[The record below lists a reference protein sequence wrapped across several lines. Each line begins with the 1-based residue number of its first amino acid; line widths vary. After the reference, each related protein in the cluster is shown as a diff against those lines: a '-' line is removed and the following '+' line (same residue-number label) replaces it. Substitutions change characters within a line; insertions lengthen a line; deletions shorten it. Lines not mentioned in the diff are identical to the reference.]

1 MQAHLESSE
10 ALLKEGMIAPID
22 LNRIKSQLSN
32 LEHNLIK
39 AENGYKLT
47 MYNLNSIMGI
57 DLNTELVLENNLSY
71 EPCEIN
77 LEDALIQ
84 ARENRMEMMNI
95 AQQRRIMEE
104 MVDIA
109 KSNRKPQVMFSA
121 ESGGTGWQAVIVA
134 EYSLFDGGVNK
145 AKIEQAEIK
154 LAQVDQSEKQV
165 QQLIEFEVRSAYL
178 NMKEAEKLIKVAE
191 EGIKNSQE
199 SFRIA
204 QVKYN
209 AGIATNTEVIDA
221 QSTLI
226 EAETNH
232 LNALYDY
239 NINRAAIGI
248 RIFRRACL
256 IYKKIWVRGERK
268 YFMKIKKRTFFFIFL
283 FIVII
288 GLLAFRIV
296 NRLNERQQEEVQ
308 KSQIK
313 EEIIIPV
320 RTALVEKGEVNSF
333 LKVTG
338 VVEANE
344 TVRVTSEIMGQAKEV
359 KVKDG
364 EEVNKGDILIVLGD
378 EQTKIQVAQAQAT
391 LDSVQA
397 SYDKIKSGA
406 RPQEIKQAESAVLQ
420 AKINR
425 DSAEENYLRMKKL
438 FTEKAISEQQY
449 EQAKNQYEIADVQY
463 QSAQESYELVIE
475 GAAEEDVKSV
485 EAQVRQTKS
494 ALDMA
499 KYQLKNTQV
508 TAPIS
513 GKVTSIAVSSGEMVS
528 PSVPLLSIIDVNRI
542 FVKVGISEKDISKI
556 KEGQT
561 VDLKIDAFPEE
572 KFLGEVVS
580 KGVAVDQISKT
591 LEVKIEI
598 LQPEVDIPVGVFARG
613 DILVKTNQDALIIPS
628 SALTRK
634 KDGIYIYVIEEGI
647 ARQKEVVLGI
657 IQDER
662 VEILEGLSEEEEIV
676 VLGNQELEDGLKVD
690 VLNKEE

>member
-1 MQAHLESSE
+1 
-10 ALLKEGMIAPID
+10 
-22 LNRIKSQLSN
+22 
-32 LEHNLIK
+32 
-39 AENGYKLT
+39 
-47 MYNLNSIMGI
+47 
-57 DLNTELVLENNLSY
+57 
-71 EPCEIN
+71 
-77 LEDALIQ
+77 
-84 ARENRMEMMNI
+84 
-95 AQQRRIMEE
+95 
-104 MVDIA
+104 
-109 KSNRKPQVMFSA
+109 
-121 ESGGTGWQAVIVA
+121 
-134 EYSLFDGGVNK
+134 
-145 AKIEQAEIK
+145 
-154 LAQVDQSEKQV
+154 
-165 QQLIEFEVRSAYL
+165 
-178 NMKEAEKLIKVAE
+178 
-191 EGIKNSQE
+191 
-199 SFRIA
+199 
-204 QVKYN
+204 
-209 AGIATNTEVIDA
+209 
-221 QSTLI
+221 
-226 EAETNH
+226 
-232 LNALYDY
+232 
-239 NINRAAIGI
+239 
-248 RIFRRACL
+248 
-256 IYKKIWVRGERK
+256 
-268 YFMKIKKRTFFFIFL
+268 MKIKKRTFFFIFL

-475 GAAEEDVKSV
+475 GAAEEDIKSV

>member
-1 MQAHLESSE
+1 
-10 ALLKEGMIAPID
+10 
-22 LNRIKSQLSN
+22 
-32 LEHNLIK
+32 
-39 AENGYKLT
+39 
-47 MYNLNSIMGI
+47 
-57 DLNTELVLENNLSY
+57 
-71 EPCEIN
+71 
-77 LEDALIQ
+77 
-84 ARENRMEMMNI
+84 
-95 AQQRRIMEE
+95 
-104 MVDIA
+104 
-109 KSNRKPQVMFSA
+109 
-121 ESGGTGWQAVIVA
+121 
-134 EYSLFDGGVNK
+134 
-145 AKIEQAEIK
+145 
-154 LAQVDQSEKQV
+154 
-165 QQLIEFEVRSAYL
+165 
-178 NMKEAEKLIKVAE
+178 
-191 EGIKNSQE
+191 
-199 SFRIA
+199 
-204 QVKYN
+204 
-209 AGIATNTEVIDA
+209 
-221 QSTLI
+221 
-226 EAETNH
+226 
-232 LNALYDY
+232 
-239 NINRAAIGI
+239 
-248 RIFRRACL
+248 
-256 IYKKIWVRGERK
+256 
-268 YFMKIKKRTFFFIFL
+268 MKIKKRTFFFIFL

-378 EQTKIQVAQAQAT
+378 EQIKIQVAQAQAT

-513 GKVTSIAVSSGEMVS
+513 GKVTSITVSSGEMVS
-528 PSVPLLSIIDVNRI
+528 PSIPLLSIIDVSRI

-556 KEGQT
+556 KESQT

-572 KFLGEVVS
+572 KFQGEVVS

-598 LQPEVDIPVGVFARG
+598 LKPEVDIPVGVFARG
-613 DILVKTNQDALIIPS
+613 DILVKINQDALIISS

-634 KDGIYIYVIEEGI
+634 KDGIYVYVIEEGI

-690 VLNKEE
+690 VLDKEE

>member
-1 MQAHLESSE
+1 
-10 ALLKEGMIAPID
+10 
-22 LNRIKSQLSN
+22 
-32 LEHNLIK
+32 
-39 AENGYKLT
+39 
-47 MYNLNSIMGI
+47 
-57 DLNTELVLENNLSY
+57 
-71 EPCEIN
+71 
-77 LEDALIQ
+77 
-84 ARENRMEMMNI
+84 
-95 AQQRRIMEE
+95 
-104 MVDIA
+104 
-109 KSNRKPQVMFSA
+109 
-121 ESGGTGWQAVIVA
+121 
-134 EYSLFDGGVNK
+134 
-145 AKIEQAEIK
+145 
-154 LAQVDQSEKQV
+154 
-165 QQLIEFEVRSAYL
+165 
-178 NMKEAEKLIKVAE
+178 
-191 EGIKNSQE
+191 
-199 SFRIA
+199 
-204 QVKYN
+204 
-209 AGIATNTEVIDA
+209 
-221 QSTLI
+221 
-226 EAETNH
+226 
-232 LNALYDY
+232 
-239 NINRAAIGI
+239 
-248 RIFRRACL
+248 
-256 IYKKIWVRGERK
+256 
-268 YFMKIKKRTFFFIFL
+268 
-283 FIVII
+283 VII

-364 EEVNKGDILIVLGD
+364 EEVNKGDILIALGD
-378 EQTKIQVAQAQAT
+378 EQIKIQVAQAQAT
-391 LDSVQA
+391 LDSIQA
-397 SYDKIKSGA
+397 SSDKIKSGA
-406 RPQEIKQAESAVLQ
+406 RPQEIKQAESALLQ
-420 AKINR
+420 AKLNR
-425 DSAEENYLRMKKL
+425 DSVEENYLRMEKL
-438 FTEKAISEQQY
+438 FLEKAISQQQY

-475 GAAEEDVKSV
+475 GAAEEDIKSI
-485 EAQVRQTKS
+485 EAQVRQTKA

-513 GKVTSIAVSSGEMVS
+513 GKVTSITVSTGEMVS
-528 PSVPLLSIIDVNRI
+528 PSIPLLSIIDVSRI

-556 KEGQT
+556 KEGQK
-561 VDLKIDAFPEE
+561 VNLEIDAFLEE
-572 KFLGEVVS
+572 KFQGEVVS

-634 KDGIYIYVIEEGI
+634 KDGIYVYVIEEGI

-662 VEILEGLSEEEEIV
+662 VEILDGLSEEEEIV

-690 VLNKEE
+690 VLDKEE

>member
-1 MQAHLESSE
+1 
-10 ALLKEGMIAPID
+10 
-22 LNRIKSQLSN
+22 
-32 LEHNLIK
+32 
-39 AENGYKLT
+39 
-47 MYNLNSIMGI
+47 
-57 DLNTELVLENNLSY
+57 
-71 EPCEIN
+71 
-77 LEDALIQ
+77 
-84 ARENRMEMMNI
+84 
-95 AQQRRIMEE
+95 
-104 MVDIA
+104 
-109 KSNRKPQVMFSA
+109 
-121 ESGGTGWQAVIVA
+121 
-134 EYSLFDGGVNK
+134 
-145 AKIEQAEIK
+145 
-154 LAQVDQSEKQV
+154 
-165 QQLIEFEVRSAYL
+165 
-178 NMKEAEKLIKVAE
+178 
-191 EGIKNSQE
+191 
-199 SFRIA
+199 
-204 QVKYN
+204 
-209 AGIATNTEVIDA
+209 
-221 QSTLI
+221 
-226 EAETNH
+226 
-232 LNALYDY
+232 
-239 NINRAAIGI
+239 
-248 RIFRRACL
+248 
-256 IYKKIWVRGERK
+256 
-268 YFMKIKKRTFFFIFL
+268 MKIKKRTFFFIFL
-283 FIVII
+283 LIVII

-378 EQTKIQVAQAQAT
+378 EQIKIQVAQAQAT

-513 GKVTSIAVSSGEMVS
+513 GKVTSITVSSGEMVS
-528 PSVPLLSIIDVNRI
+528 PSIPLLSIIDVSRI
-542 FVKVGISEKDISKI
+542 FVRVGISEKDISKI
-556 KEGQT
+556 KESQT

-572 KFLGEVVS
+572 KFQGEVVS

-598 LQPEVDIPVGVFARG
+598 LKPEVDIPVGVFARG
-613 DILVKTNQDALIIPS
+613 DILVKTNQDALIISS

-634 KDGIYIYVIEEGI
+634 KDGIYVYVIEEGI

-662 VEILEGLSEEEEIV
+662 VEILDGLSEEEEIV
-676 VLGNQELEDGLKVD
+676 VLGNQELEDGVRVD
-690 VLNKEE
+690 VLDKEE

>member
-1 MQAHLESSE
+1 
-10 ALLKEGMIAPID
+10 
-22 LNRIKSQLSN
+22 
-32 LEHNLIK
+32 
-39 AENGYKLT
+39 
-47 MYNLNSIMGI
+47 
-57 DLNTELVLENNLSY
+57 
-71 EPCEIN
+71 
-77 LEDALIQ
+77 
-84 ARENRMEMMNI
+84 
-95 AQQRRIMEE
+95 
-104 MVDIA
+104 
-109 KSNRKPQVMFSA
+109 
-121 ESGGTGWQAVIVA
+121 
-134 EYSLFDGGVNK
+134 
-145 AKIEQAEIK
+145 
-154 LAQVDQSEKQV
+154 
-165 QQLIEFEVRSAYL
+165 
-178 NMKEAEKLIKVAE
+178 
-191 EGIKNSQE
+191 
-199 SFRIA
+199 
-204 QVKYN
+204 
-209 AGIATNTEVIDA
+209 
-221 QSTLI
+221 
-226 EAETNH
+226 
-232 LNALYDY
+232 
-239 NINRAAIGI
+239 
-248 RIFRRACL
+248 
-256 IYKKIWVRGERK
+256 
-268 YFMKIKKRTFFFIFL
+268 MKIKKRTFFFIFL

-364 EEVNKGDILIVLGD
+364 EEVNKGDILIALGD
-378 EQTKIQVAQAQAT
+378 EQIKIQVAQAQAT
-391 LDSVQA
+391 LDSIQA
-397 SYDKIKSGA
+397 SSDKIKSGA
-406 RPQEIKQAESAVLQ
+406 RPQEIKQAESALLQ
-420 AKINR
+420 AKLNR
-425 DSAEENYLRMKKL
+425 DSVEENYLRMEKL
-438 FTEKAISEQQY
+438 FLEKAISQQQY

-475 GAAEEDVKSV
+475 GAAEEDIKSI
-485 EAQVRQTKS
+485 EAQVRQTKA

-513 GKVTSIAVSSGEMVS
+513 GKVTSITVSTGEMVS
-528 PSVPLLSIIDVNRI
+528 PSIPLLSIIDVSRI

-556 KEGQT
+556 KEGQK
-561 VDLKIDAFPEE
+561 VNLEIDAFSEE
-572 KFLGEVVS
+572 KFQGEVVS

-634 KDGIYIYVIEEGI
+634 KDGIYVYVIEEGI
-647 ARQKEVVLGI
+647 ARQKEIVLGI

-662 VEILEGLSEEEEIV
+662 VEILDGLSGEEEIV

-690 VLNKEE
+690 VLDKEE

>member
-1 MQAHLESSE
+1 
-10 ALLKEGMIAPID
+10 
-22 LNRIKSQLSN
+22 
-32 LEHNLIK
+32 
-39 AENGYKLT
+39 
-47 MYNLNSIMGI
+47 
-57 DLNTELVLENNLSY
+57 
-71 EPCEIN
+71 
-77 LEDALIQ
+77 
-84 ARENRMEMMNI
+84 
-95 AQQRRIMEE
+95 
-104 MVDIA
+104 
-109 KSNRKPQVMFSA
+109 
-121 ESGGTGWQAVIVA
+121 
-134 EYSLFDGGVNK
+134 
-145 AKIEQAEIK
+145 
-154 LAQVDQSEKQV
+154 
-165 QQLIEFEVRSAYL
+165 
-178 NMKEAEKLIKVAE
+178 
-191 EGIKNSQE
+191 
-199 SFRIA
+199 
-204 QVKYN
+204 
-209 AGIATNTEVIDA
+209 
-221 QSTLI
+221 
-226 EAETNH
+226 
-232 LNALYDY
+232 
-239 NINRAAIGI
+239 
-248 RIFRRACL
+248 
-256 IYKKIWVRGERK
+256 
-268 YFMKIKKRTFFFIFL
+268 MKIKKRTFFFIFV

-308 KSQIK
+308 KSQAK

-359 KVKDG
+359 KVQDG

-378 EQTKIQVAQAQAT
+378 EQIKIQVAQAQAT

-438 FTEKAISEQQY
+438 FSEKAISEQQY

-463 QSAQESYELVIE
+463 HSAQESYELVIE
-475 GAAEEDVKSV
+475 GATEEDIKAV
-485 EAQVRQTKS
+485 EAQVRQAKA

-499 KYQLKNTQV
+499 KYQLKNTQI

-528 PSVPLLSIIDVNRI
+528 PSVPLLSIIDVSRI

-556 KEGQT
+556 KEGQK
-561 VDLKIDAFPEE
+561 VSLEIDAFPEE
-572 KFLGEVVS
+572 KFQGEVVS

-598 LQPEVDIPVGVFARG
+598 LQPKVDIPVGVFARG
-613 DILVKTNQDALIIPS
+613 DILVKTNQEALIIPS

-634 KDGIYIYVIEEGI
+634 KDGIYVYVIKEGI

-662 VEILEGLSEEEEIV
+662 VEILEGLSEEEEEIV
-676 VLGNQELEDGLKVD
+676 VLGNQELKDGLKVD
-690 VLNKEE
+690 ILDKEE

>member
-1 MQAHLESSE
+1 
-10 ALLKEGMIAPID
+10 
-22 LNRIKSQLSN
+22 
-32 LEHNLIK
+32 
-39 AENGYKLT
+39 
-47 MYNLNSIMGI
+47 
-57 DLNTELVLENNLSY
+57 
-71 EPCEIN
+71 
-77 LEDALIQ
+77 
-84 ARENRMEMMNI
+84 
-95 AQQRRIMEE
+95 
-104 MVDIA
+104 
-109 KSNRKPQVMFSA
+109 
-121 ESGGTGWQAVIVA
+121 
-134 EYSLFDGGVNK
+134 
-145 AKIEQAEIK
+145 
-154 LAQVDQSEKQV
+154 
-165 QQLIEFEVRSAYL
+165 
-178 NMKEAEKLIKVAE
+178 
-191 EGIKNSQE
+191 
-199 SFRIA
+199 
-204 QVKYN
+204 
-209 AGIATNTEVIDA
+209 
-221 QSTLI
+221 
-226 EAETNH
+226 
-232 LNALYDY
+232 
-239 NINRAAIGI
+239 
-248 RIFRRACL
+248 
-256 IYKKIWVRGERK
+256 
-268 YFMKIKKRTFFFIFL
+268 MKIKKRTFFFIFL
-283 FIVII
+283 FIIII

-364 EEVNKGDILIVLGD
+364 EEVNKGDILIALGD
-378 EQTKIQVAQAQAT
+378 EQIKIQVAQAQAT
-391 LDSVQA
+391 LDSIQA
-397 SYDKIKSGA
+397 SSDKIKSGA
-406 RPQEIKQAESAVLQ
+406 RPQEIKQAESALLQ
-420 AKINR
+420 AKLNR
-425 DSAEENYLRMKKL
+425 DSVEENYLRMEKL
-438 FTEKAISEQQY
+438 YSEKAISKQQY

-475 GAAEEDVKSV
+475 GAAEEDIKSV
-485 EAQVRQTKS
+485 EAQVRQTKA

-513 GKVTSIAVSSGEMVS
+513 GKVTSITVSTGEMVS
-528 PSVPLLSIIDVNRI
+528 PSIPLLSIIDVSRI

-556 KEGQT
+556 KEGQK
-561 VDLKIDAFPEE
+561 VNLEIDAFLEE
-572 KFLGEVVS
+572 KFQGEVVS

-634 KDGIYIYVIEEGI
+634 KDGIYVYVIEEGI

-662 VEILEGLSEEEEIV
+662 VEILDGLSEEEEIV

-690 VLNKEE
+690 VLDKEE

>member
-1 MQAHLESSE
+1 
-10 ALLKEGMIAPID
+10 
-22 LNRIKSQLSN
+22 
-32 LEHNLIK
+32 
-39 AENGYKLT
+39 
-47 MYNLNSIMGI
+47 
-57 DLNTELVLENNLSY
+57 
-71 EPCEIN
+71 
-77 LEDALIQ
+77 
-84 ARENRMEMMNI
+84 
-95 AQQRRIMEE
+95 
-104 MVDIA
+104 
-109 KSNRKPQVMFSA
+109 
-121 ESGGTGWQAVIVA
+121 
-134 EYSLFDGGVNK
+134 
-145 AKIEQAEIK
+145 
-154 LAQVDQSEKQV
+154 
-165 QQLIEFEVRSAYL
+165 
-178 NMKEAEKLIKVAE
+178 MKV
-191 EGIKNSQE
+191 
-199 SFRIA
+199 
-204 QVKYN
+204 
-209 AGIATNTEVIDA
+209 
-221 QSTLI
+221 
-226 EAETNH
+226 
-232 LNALYDY
+232 
-239 NINRAAIGI
+239 
-248 RIFRRACL
+248 
-256 IYKKIWVRGERK
+256 
-268 YFMKIKKRTFFFIFL
+268 KKRTFFFIFL
-283 FIVII
+283 FIAII
-288 GLLAFRIV
+288 GLLSFRVV
-296 NRLNERQQEEVQ
+296 NVLNERQQEEVQ

-313 EEIIIPV
+313 KEIIIPV

-359 KVKDG
+359 KVQDG

-378 EQTKIQVAQAQAT
+378 EQIKIQVAQAQAT

-438 FTEKAISEQQY
+438 FTEKVISKQQY
-449 EQAKNQYEIADVQY
+449 EQAKNQYEIADAQH

-485 EAQVRQTKS
+485 EAQVRQTRA

-513 GKVTSIAVSSGEMVS
+513 GKVTSITVSSGEMVS
-528 PSVPLLSIIDVNRI
+528 PSIPLLSIIDVSRI

-572 KFLGEVVS
+572 KFQGEVVS

-613 DILVKTNQDALIIPS
+613 DILVKTNQEALIISS
-628 SALTRK
+628 SALVRK
-634 KDGIYIYVIEEGI
+634 KDGIYVYVIEEGI

-676 VLGNQELEDGLKVD
+676 ILGNQELGDGLKVD
-690 VLNKEE
+690 VLDKEE

>member
-1 MQAHLESSE
+1 
-10 ALLKEGMIAPID
+10 
-22 LNRIKSQLSN
+22 
-32 LEHNLIK
+32 
-39 AENGYKLT
+39 
-47 MYNLNSIMGI
+47 
-57 DLNTELVLENNLSY
+57 
-71 EPCEIN
+71 
-77 LEDALIQ
+77 
-84 ARENRMEMMNI
+84 
-95 AQQRRIMEE
+95 
-104 MVDIA
+104 
-109 KSNRKPQVMFSA
+109 
-121 ESGGTGWQAVIVA
+121 
-134 EYSLFDGGVNK
+134 
-145 AKIEQAEIK
+145 
-154 LAQVDQSEKQV
+154 
-165 QQLIEFEVRSAYL
+165 
-178 NMKEAEKLIKVAE
+178 
-191 EGIKNSQE
+191 
-199 SFRIA
+199 
-204 QVKYN
+204 
-209 AGIATNTEVIDA
+209 
-221 QSTLI
+221 
-226 EAETNH
+226 
-232 LNALYDY
+232 
-239 NINRAAIGI
+239 
-248 RIFRRACL
+248 
-256 IYKKIWVRGERK
+256 
-268 YFMKIKKRTFFFIFL
+268 MKIKKRTFFFIFL

-378 EQTKIQVAQAQAT
+378 EQIKIQVAQAQAT

-475 GAAEEDVKSV
+475 GAAEEDIKSV
-485 EAQVRQTKS
+485 EAQVRQAKA

-499 KYQLKNTQV
+499 KYQLKNTRI

-513 GKVTSIAVSSGEMVS
+513 GKVTSIAVSSGEMIS
-528 PSVPLLSIIDVNRI
+528 PSIPLLSIIDVNRI

-598 LQPEVDIPVGVFARG
+598 LKPEVNIPVGVFARG
-613 DILVKTNQDALIIPS
+613 DILVKTNQDALIISS

-634 KDGIYIYVIEEGI
+634 KDGIYVYVIEEGI

-690 VLNKEE
+690 VLDKEE

>member
-1 MQAHLESSE
+1 
-10 ALLKEGMIAPID
+10 
-22 LNRIKSQLSN
+22 
-32 LEHNLIK
+32 
-39 AENGYKLT
+39 
-47 MYNLNSIMGI
+47 
-57 DLNTELVLENNLSY
+57 
-71 EPCEIN
+71 
-77 LEDALIQ
+77 
-84 ARENRMEMMNI
+84 
-95 AQQRRIMEE
+95 
-104 MVDIA
+104 
-109 KSNRKPQVMFSA
+109 
-121 ESGGTGWQAVIVA
+121 
-134 EYSLFDGGVNK
+134 
-145 AKIEQAEIK
+145 
-154 LAQVDQSEKQV
+154 
-165 QQLIEFEVRSAYL
+165 
-178 NMKEAEKLIKVAE
+178 
-191 EGIKNSQE
+191 
-199 SFRIA
+199 
-204 QVKYN
+204 
-209 AGIATNTEVIDA
+209 
-221 QSTLI
+221 
-226 EAETNH
+226 
-232 LNALYDY
+232 
-239 NINRAAIGI
+239 
-248 RIFRRACL
+248 
-256 IYKKIWVRGERK
+256 
-268 YFMKIKKRTFFFIFL
+268 MKIKKRTFFFIFL

-364 EEVNKGDILIVLGD
+364 EEVNKGDILIALGD
-378 EQTKIQVAQAQAT
+378 EQIKIQVAQAQAT
-391 LDSVQA
+391 LDSIQA
-397 SYDKIKSGA
+397 SSDKIKSGA
-406 RPQEIKQAESAVLQ
+406 RPQEIKQAESALLQ
-420 AKINR
+420 AKLNR
-425 DSAEENYLRMKKL
+425 DSVEENYLRMEKL
-438 FTEKAISEQQY
+438 FSEKAISQQQY

-475 GAAEEDVKSV
+475 GAAEEDIKSI
-485 EAQVRQTKS
+485 EAQVRQTKA

-499 KYQLKNTQV
+499 KYQLKNTQI

-513 GKVTSIAVSSGEMVS
+513 GKVTSITVSTGEMVS
-528 PSVPLLSIIDVNRI
+528 PSIPLLSIIDVSRI

-556 KEGQT
+556 KEGQK
-561 VDLKIDAFPEE
+561 VNLEIDAFLEE
-572 KFLGEVVS
+572 KFQGEVVS